1 LDDAGAQR
9 YEAAKVTK
17 GTNPVALD
25 DGSMNI
31 EAALH
36 DRLTRRMQRA
46 GVPKYLHLVE
56 AIEELVREGVL
67 KEGHQL
73 PAESLMAQQVP
84 LSLGTIQKAMAVLQ
98 THGFV
103 SREHGRG
110 TFVRAMPKELRDLW
124 HFRFLAADGV
134 SILPVYP
141 EVLSAEAIEE
151 DASAPSP
158 WAQFLGPEE
167 RYVKI
172 TRAVNVAGE
181 FTVASEF
188 FMSHRRCMALLDMPS
203 GKLKTAHLRDVLRE
217 RFGLVTARVVE
228 QVSCEPFRGEI
239 CRVTGLKNGSL
250 GLVCRILAFDFRD
263 HPVSFHLIY
272 VPPKTRR
279 LEMRER
285 MPQLG

>member
-1 LDDAGAQR
+1 M
-9 YEAAKVTK
+9 
-17 GTNPVALD
+17 ALD
-25 DGSMNI
+25 DGGTDI
-31 EAALH
+31 EAALR
-36 DRLTRRMQRA
+36 DRLERRMQRA

-56 AIEELVREGVL
+56 AIEELVREGLL
-67 KEGHQL
+67 KDGHQL
-73 PAESLMAQQVP
+73 PAESQMAKQVP

-110 TFVRAMPKELRDLW
+110 TFVRAMPQELRDLW
-124 HFRFLAADGV
+124 HFRFLADDGV
-134 SILPVYP
+134 SVLPVYP
-141 EVLSAEAIEE
+141 DVLAVEAIE
-151 DASAPSP
+151 DRGGALSP
-158 WAQFLGPEE
+158 WAQFLGAEE

-188 FMSHRRCMALLDMPS
+188 FVSHRRCAALLDLPL
-203 GKLKTAHLRDVLRE
+203 GKLKAAHLRDVLRE

-228 QVSCEPFRGEI
+228 QVSCEPFRGDI
-239 CRVTGLKNGSL
+239 CRVTGMKNGAL
-250 GLVCRILAFDFRD
+250 GLLCRILAVDFRD
-263 HPVSFHLIY
+263 QPVSFHLIY

-285 MPQLG
+285 QPQAG